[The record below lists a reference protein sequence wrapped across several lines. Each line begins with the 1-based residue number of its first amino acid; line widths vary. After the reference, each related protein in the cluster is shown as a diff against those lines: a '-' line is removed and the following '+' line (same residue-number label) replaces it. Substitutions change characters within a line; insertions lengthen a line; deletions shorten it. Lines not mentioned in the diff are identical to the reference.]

1 MASEGT
7 ESMNDATRRGFLAT
21 AGIGAAAVGVAAV
34 APGASAATAV
44 KAKAHK
50 GVKVDG
56 PVGAYVQDAA
66 KGEVV
71 VFAGEREVTVTDH
84 DLVAHLTSKLG

>member
-1 MASEGT
+1 
-7 ESMNDATRRGFLAT
+7 MNDATRRGFLAT

-34 APGASAATAV
+34 APGASAAAAV
-44 KAKAHK
+44 KAKAKAAHK
-50 GVKVDG
+50 GVTVDG
-56 PVGAYVQDAA
+56 PVGAYVHDAA

>member
-1 MASEGT
+1 
-7 ESMNDATRRGFLAT
+7 MNDATRRGFLAT

-34 APGASAATAV
+34 APGASAAAAV
-44 KAKAHK
+44 KAKAAHK
-50 GVKVDG
+50 GVTVDG
-56 PVGAYVQDAA
+56 PVGAYVHDAA